1 MLVDNNVYKN
11 VYKGNGTTTEFP
23 ISFPFLDNAHIQ
35 VVRSV
40 IEGVEEVVPTSEYT
54 ISGAGVESGGKCV
67 FNTAPATG
75 TSIGIVRDVPIT
87 QLYAYRELDN
97 FPAESHE
104 DALAK
109 LTMICQQ
116 LSERLS
122 RAITVSVTDDLTPEE
137 LRNKIFE
144 VYSEILIADKNIQ
157 TALANLFCSAITPF
171 TTQDGVLEYE
181 VGTDIPLDPILN
193 NLFLVLDGEAQEPIQ
208 AFTIVDSS
216 HIKFTSNP
224 GNGKRCWGITSLSMS
239 SPDIRVIVET
249 AMAKITAEGDKQVGR
264 VTSEG
269 STQVGLV
276 TSEGNTQVSLV
287 TSEGNKQVASIIAE
301 GAQWEGVA
309 RAWAESDTP
318 PDPNDPNSKSAKSWA
333 LVASENVPVMI
344 GATSD
349 KEGLSGKVPTPQAG
363 KQNKPLRGD
372 GTWADFLDCVVSAI
386 KDGETTIDAVKLKE
400 MLAKYLPLTGGKISG
415 PIYQSMGALYSD
427 ITDAYKQVGL
437 SCTEDGAGGH
447 DGGLLI
453 LNTGTSRYNPGGFNL
468 RARTG
473 VSGQD
478 RELIGGKD
486 GSLVWFNKHIVRS
499 VNNVNADING
509 NVNLTLESS
518 NAKLLTISGTY
529 TATKTGPHLVIMVGG
544 GGGGGGG
551 IAFSSGGGAGGG
563 CIFIVL
569 LNKGQS
575 VSCTIG
581 GGGAV
586 GAAGGTTIF
595 NGMSV
600 SGGSAGVNGGDAS
613 AGGGNILT
621 ESGSYGGSGNN
632 IYRNGGYSLILHP
645 YGAGG
650 KGKDSRGNPQAGTQ
664 GAILVI
670 S

>member
-11 VYKGNGTTTEFP
+11 VYKGNGITTEFP

-35 VVRSV
+35 VVRSLT
-40 IEGVEEVVPTSEYT
+40 EGVEEVVPTSEYT
-54 ISGAGVESGGKCV
+54 ISGAGVESGGTCV

-104 DALAK
+104 NALAK

-144 VYSEILIADKNIQ
+144 MYGDIIIADKNVQ

-249 AMAKITAEGDKQVGR
+249 AMAKVTAEGDKQVGR

-269 STQVGLV
+269 NTQVGLV
-276 TSEGNTQVSLV
+276 TSEGD
-287 TSEGNKQVASIIAE
+287 KQVASITAE
-301 GAQWEGVA
+301 GTQWEGVA

-318 PDPNDPNSKSAKSWA
+318 PDPSDPNSKSAKSWA
-333 LVASENVPVMI
+333 LVASDNVPVMI

-386 KDGETTIDAVKLKE
+386 KDGEIVIDAAKLKE
-400 MLAKYLPLTGGKISG
+400 MLAKYLPLTGGKVSG
-415 PIYQSMGALYSD
+415 PIYQSLGALYAV

-437 SCTEDGAGGH
+437 SCTEPGAGDFDGA
-447 DGGLLI
+447 LLI
-453 LNTGTSRYNPGGFNL
+453 LNAGTSKYNPGGFNL

-499 VNNVNADING
+499 VNNVNADTNG
-509 NVNLTLESS
+509 NVNISLDAS

-544 GGGGGGG
+544 GGAGGRGLV
-551 IAFSSGGGAGGG
+551 ASSGGGAGGG
-563 CIFIVL
+563 RIFTVS

-575 VSCTIG
+575 VSYTIG

-586 GAAGGTTIF
+586 GAAGGITTF
-595 NGMSV
+595 NGVSV
-600 SGGSAGVNGGDAS
+600 SGGSAGVNSGDDS
-613 AGGGNILT
+613 ANGGNILAVP
-621 ESGSYGGSGNN
+621 GGYGGSGNN

-650 KGKDSRGNPQAGTQ
+650 KGKDSRGDPQAGTQ
-664 GAILVI
+664 GAILII